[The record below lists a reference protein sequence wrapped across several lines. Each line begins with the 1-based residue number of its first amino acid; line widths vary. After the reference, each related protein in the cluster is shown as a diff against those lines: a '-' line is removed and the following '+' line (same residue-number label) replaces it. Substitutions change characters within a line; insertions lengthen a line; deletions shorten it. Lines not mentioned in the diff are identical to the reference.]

1 MEQVTLPAQANWKA
15 EWQGDVA
22 RLHDHIYIGPE
33 GIAEQDGQRWPV
45 DLYNLRTQLLSLVE
59 ITYEDAL
66 QQSPQASLNVP
77 FRPSDDAGYSEP
89 ATVSPDLIEDYP
101 RLICDA
107 PSHDGIR
114 WIVREQVRPWLRY
127 RDD

>member
-45 DLYNLRTQLLSLVE
+45 DLYNLRTSCCPWSR
-59 ITYEDAL
+59 
-66 QQSPQASLNVP
+66 SPTRTP
-77 FRPSDDAGYSEP
+77 FSSPRKP
-89 ATVSPDLIEDYP
+89 A
-101 RLICDA
+101 
-107 PSHDGIR
+107 
-114 WIVREQVRPWLRY
+114 
-127 RDD
+127 